1 MEGTLFQINNV
12 DGEPIGLFHTMD
24 SSITTVQIDDW
35 FRSFDDSDLYDEEG
49 IDGFVE
55 FVAYKK
61 GYEIER
67 VFVQN
72 VNI

>member
-1 MEGTLFQINNV
+1 MKGKLFQVNNV
-12 DGEPIGLFHTMD
+12 DGEPIGLFHTKD
-24 SSITTVQIDDW
+24 KSITTVQIDDW

-49 IDGFVE
+49 VNGFVE
-55 FVAYKK
+55 FVAQI

-67 VFVQN
+67 VFVEN

>member
-1 MEGTLFQINNV
+1 MKGKLFQINNV
-12 DGEPIGLFHTMD
+12 DGESIGLWYSEELDLT
-24 SSITTVQIDDW
+24 SVQIDDW

-49 IDGFVE
+49 VDGFESFVKE
-55 FVAYKK
+55 F

-67 VFVQN
+67 VFVEE

>member
-1 MEGTLFQINNV
+1 MKGKLFQINNV
-12 DGEPIGLFHTMD
+12 DGEPIGLWYSEEPDLT
-24 SSITTVQIDDW
+24 SVQIDDW

-49 IDGFVE
+49 LDGFE
-55 FVAYKK
+55 KFVKGY

-67 VFVQN
+67 VFVEE